1 MSSVFSVKGTF
12 DGQELVKGFQDVK
25 DEVEGVKKA
34 GASAKST
41 LDKMLQQKNSTTNYK
56 RQLSQI
62 TAELTDLAVN
72 YDALTEAEKNS
83 EFGKAMSARIDELTS
98 KAQSLKIIFNEVN
111 ETLKGDIELPEP
123 DVSTWDAF
131 ADIID
136 VASGCLQTYA
146 GVVGLSE
153 ENTEALMR
161 VITKMQ
167 TIEAGA
173 NAIIKAGNMLK
184 KSGNVITKVKIMQEK
199 AATAAIKMKTVA
211 ETKSIAMTKA
221 ATAAQKI
228 FNAVA
233 LANPYVLLAA
243 AIVAA
248 GAAIVGFIKKAND
261 AEAANERIKES
272 AEQMADKTGSQVIAF
287 ETLARSYR
295 AIGDSAEAKEKFMK
309 QYADQLKEVGINTND
324 INVLDKIFIENSE
337 AFVKAINSRA
347 MADLMQ
353 EAMVDE
359 YKRHLERLDKLNQ
372 DYLKKQQEYEADVME
387 FTWAEQMT
395 AKWQKMFPD
404 TKELGHD
411 TFATKGSS
419 EAKKAAD
426 DAKYRL
432 EQEKRNW
439 QDQLTQMWQSITNL
453 NQEYVDTM
461 QNLGLGGEE
470 IVAQQG
476 SLTDLQNQLN
486 TYKTSLNNMSPDSEE
501 WNPTIKKIRSL
512 QTEIDKLQKRVD
524 NGIKGSVSF
533 DINSLAY
540 AQQKVNELRKSLEE
554 MSPDDKRWQPTIDK
568 LKEAQKHAT
577 ELQEK
582 INEELK
588 ITPDYETGSLDEAN
602 AELSKYQKELNK
614 ISPNSENY
622 NIVLSKLEE
631 WKQKVEDIKK
641 KQQLLTA
648 DDITNMYKDAKSDI
662 EDIIEQYETAVI
674 SEDDVKKSVENVNK
688 ILKDA
693 ELDPIIVTVTAEMDF
708 KHNVSQR
715 RKEIQELQDEF
726 DLNYEAFDF
735 GMIDET
741 TFKSKVAAINAELAK
756 LGADPIELE
765 LDVDDAITNLE
776 KFRTALD
783 VVNSFGGVVS
793 AIDGVVQSIKNWDEA
808 MEEAETGWDRF
819 MVGFE
824 LSMQILNG
832 VSAVLSVI
840 ETVTTLC
847 SLAEKAANAEKS
859 KGITLSAAKTTANIT
874 EAASAQALTS
884 ANVGATVTEATAAHA
899 GIPFV
904 GVALAAVAV
913 AALMGL
919 IFANINKFASGG
931 IVQSASKVGDLN
943 IARVNGG
950 EMILNERQQKNLF
963 DMIDQNRL
971 PQNNNSTGEVVFRI
985 QGDTLVGAIDN
996 YNKKR
1001 GRI

>member
-25 DEVEGVKKA
+25 DEVEGVKRA

-83 EFGKAMSARIDELTS
+83 EFGKAMSARIDALTS
-98 KAQSLKIIFNEVN
+98 KAQSLKTIFNEVN

-153 ENTEALMR
+153 ENTEALMK

-184 KSGNVITKVKIMQEK
+184 KTGNVITKVKIMQEK
-199 AATAAIKMKTVA
+199 AATAAIKMKTAA

-233 LANPYVLLAA
+233 LANPYVLLAT

-261 AEAANERIKES
+261 AEAANEKIKES

-295 AIGDSAEAKEKFMK
+295 AVGDSAEAKEKFMK

-324 INVLDKIFIENSE
+324 INVLDKIFIDNSE
-337 AFVKAINSRA
+337 EFVKAINSRA
-347 MADLMQ
+347 MADIMQ
-353 EAMVDE
+353 ESLVDE
-359 YKRHLERLDKLNQ
+359 YKRHLERRAKIGD
-372 DYLKKQQEYEADVME
+372 DYIKKYKEWEADVAD

-395 AKWQKMFPD
+395 AKWQKMFPG
-404 TKELGHD
+404 TRELGHE
-411 TFATKGSS
+411 TFATMGASK
-419 EAKKAAD
+419 AKKAAD
-426 DAKYRL
+426 EAFRL
-432 EQEKRNW
+432 VQEEDKRW
-439 QDQLTQMWQSITNL
+439 EDQLELTWQRITHF
-453 NQEYVDTM
+453 NQEYTDIM
-461 QNLGLGGEE
+461 KKFGLGDEE
-470 IVAQQG
+470 IVAQKG

-622 NIVLSKLEE
+622 NSVLSKLEE
-631 WKQKVEDIKK
+631 WKKKVEEIKK

-662 EDIIEQYETAVI
+662 EDIIEKYETAVI

-741 TFKSKVAAINAELAK
+741 TFKAKVAAINAELAK

-776 KFRTALD
+776 KFRAALD
-783 VVNSFGGVVS
+783 VANSFGGVVS

-874 EAASAQALTS
+874 EAASAKALTS

-931 IVQSASKVGDLN
+931 IVQSASKIGDLN

-963 DMIDQNRL
+963 DMIDKNRL
-971 PQNNNSTGEVVFRI
+971 PQNNNSAGEVVFRI